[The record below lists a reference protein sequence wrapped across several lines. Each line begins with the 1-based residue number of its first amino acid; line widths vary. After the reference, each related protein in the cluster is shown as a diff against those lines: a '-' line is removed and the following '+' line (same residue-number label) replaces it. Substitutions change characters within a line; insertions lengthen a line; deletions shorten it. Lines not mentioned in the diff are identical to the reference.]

1 MTAERDDPRE
11 GMDDAYWIDMSSGR
25 WTRPKLTAPD
35 VASLLETVEKVVH
48 DAYAR
53 FNGRPVRSYIPLFV
67 ERDAKVQLAG
77 LTS

>member
-1 MTAERDDPRE
+1 MRALGEQQAIEAIAER
-11 GMDDAYWIDMSSGR
+11 
-25 WTRPKLTAPD
+25 LTAMYP
-35 VASLLETVEKVVH
+35 VPAETVEKVVH

-67 ERDAKVQLAG
+67 ERDAKAQLAG